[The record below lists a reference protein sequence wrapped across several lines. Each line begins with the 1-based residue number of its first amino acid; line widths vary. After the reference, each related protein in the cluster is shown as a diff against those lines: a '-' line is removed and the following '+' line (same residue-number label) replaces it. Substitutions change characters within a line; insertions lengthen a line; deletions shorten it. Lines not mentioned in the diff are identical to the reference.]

1 MANSTTKLMNQEDVL
16 RLAREAKAEK
26 ARRELAR
33 RHLLH
38 FGEYVYGW
46 FEAAPHLEVVAE
58 ALLEVYR
65 YIESGGEEGNGR
77 LMVFLPPQTGKST
90 LVSMIFP
97 GWLLGRRPNTK
108 IALTSYVSGLAER
121 NSRNVRAIIE
131 SGEYANVFGSK
142 SVVEDVVALSKD
154 SRSVSD
160 WLLGAPHTGGVI
172 ARGVGGGLTGHA
184 LDLIVIDDP
193 FRDRKDAD
201 SDSRREDVENWYQS
215 AVYTRARKGTAI
227 VVMHTRWHEDDLAGR
242 LMKRMVQDEH
252 ADQYKIVV
260 LPAQALPPAPFD
272 SAQGKGLQTED
283 SEDEEAGTSST
294 ATDEMRYASD
304 ETEQRRWMEKGVFL
318 PMVDP
323 LGRQAGESV
332 WEKEYPSSSMAK
344 RRANA
349 TESEWWPVYQQI
361 PRSKEGQMFNR
372 DNVRLVKALP
382 NTCEHFVRYWD
393 KAGTEGG
400 GARSA
405 GVLMTKS
412 AEGQYI
418 VCHVEKGQWSS
429 GKRNRRMEDMAQ
441 RDAATHGNEHV
452 EIWVEQEGGSG
463 GKESAEFSVKLLA
476 GHRVKKETA
485 VGSKELRAEPFADQ
499 VEAGNVALL
508 VGDWNEEYLRELES
522 FPQGKYKDQVDA
534 SSGAFNKL
542 ALRKVKKKQEAG
554 SYQG

>member
-1 MANSTTKLMNQEDVL
+1 MNKPQTMLNQEDVL

-26 ARRELAR
+26 AKRELAR
-33 RHLLH
+33 RHLLR
-38 FGEYVYGW
+38 FGEYVYTW
-46 FEAAPHLEVVAE
+46 FESAPHLQVIGEE
-58 ALLEVYR
+58 LLAVYR

-77 LMVFLPPQTGKST
+77 LMVFVPPQTGKST

-97 GWLLGRRPNTK
+97 AWLLGRRPSTK

-121 NSRNVRAIIE
+121 NSRNVRGIIE
-131 SGEYANVFGSK
+131 SAEFANVFGSK
-142 SVVEDVVALSKD
+142 SVRHNGHSGVRHSERYGEVEEVVELSKD

-160 WLLGAPHTGGVI
+160 WLLGAPHMGGVI

-201 SDSRREDVENWYQS
+201 SESRREDVEAWYQS

-227 VVMHTRWHEDDLAGR
+227 IIMHTRWHEDDLAGR
-242 LMKRMVQDEH
+242 LMKRMAQDEY
-252 ADQYKIVV
+252 ADQYKILV
-260 LPAQALPPAPFD
+260 LPAQALEPAGAAEECTD
-272 SAQGKGLQTED
+272 MQYAA
-283 SEDEEAGTSST
+283 DEI
-294 ATDEMRYASD
+294 
-304 ETEQRRWMEKGVFL
+304 EQRRWMEKGIFL
-318 PMVDP
+318 PLTDP
-323 LGRQAGESV
+323 LGRKPGESV
-332 WEKEYPSSSMAK
+332 WEKEYPASSMAK

-361 PRSKEGQMFNR
+361 PRSKEGQLFNR
-372 DNVRLVKALP
+372 DNVRIIKALP
-382 NTCEHFVRYWD
+382 SGCQFVRYWD

-405 GVLMTKS
+405 GVLMAKS
-412 AEGQYI
+412 PEERYI
-418 VCHVEKGQWSS
+418 LCHVEKGQWSS
-429 GKRNRRMEDMAQ
+429 GKRNRRMKDMAE
-441 RDAATHGNEHV
+441 RDSGLYGNANV

-463 GKESAEFSVKLLA
+463 GKESAEFSLKLLA

-499 VEAGNVALL
+499 VEAGNVDML
-508 VGDWNEEYLRELES
+508 VGDWNEGYLRELES
-522 FPQGKYKDQVDA
+522 FPQGRFKDQVDA

-542 ALRKVKKKQEAG
+542 ALRKVQQQREAR

>member
-1 MANSTTKLMNQEDVL
+1 MMDRVATVNKTGLMSQEEMV
-16 RLAREAKAEK
+16 RLAVEAKAEK

-33 RHLLH
+33 RYLLR

-46 FEAAPHLEVVAE
+46 FESTPHLSLIADE
-58 ALLEVYR
+58 LLGVYR
-65 YIESGGEEGNGR
+65 YIESGGEEGIGR
-77 LMVFLPPQTGKST
+77 LMVFVPPQTGKST
-90 LVSMIFP
+90 LVSMVFP
-97 GWLLGRRPNTK
+97 AWLLGKRPNTK

-121 NSRNVRAIIE
+121 NSRNVRGIIE
-131 SGEYANVFGSK
+131 SAEYANVFGGR
-142 SVVEDVVALSKD
+142 SVVEEMVALSKD

-160 WLLGAPHTGGVI
+160 WLLAPPHSGGVI

-201 SDSRREDVENWYQS
+201 SESRREDVESWYQS

-242 LMKRMVQDEH
+242 LMKRMAQDDQ
-252 ADQYKIVV
+252 ADQYAIVM
-260 LPAQALPPAPFD
+260 LPAQALGEAAEEGELD
-272 SAQGKGLQTED
+272 DNDMVYAR
-283 SEDEEAGTSST
+283 DEE
-294 ATDEMRYASD
+294 
-304 ETEQRRWMEKGVFL
+304 EQRRWMEKGVFL
-318 PMVDP
+318 PIRDP
-323 LGRQAGESV
+323 LGRKRGESV
-332 WEKEYPSSSMAK
+332 WEKEYPASSMAK

-349 TESEWWPVYQQI
+349 TESEWWPVFQQI
-361 PRSKEGQMFNR
+361 PRSKEGQRFRR
-372 DNVRLVKALP
+372 DNIRFVKALP
-382 NTCEHFVRYWD
+382 AGCEFVRYWD

-405 GVLMTKS
+405 GVLMAK
-412 AEGQYI
+412 APEGQYI

-429 GKRNRRMEDMAQ
+429 GKRNRRMKDMAV
-441 RDAATHGNEHV
+441 RDAGLFGNENV

-463 GKESAEFSVKLLA
+463 GKESAEYSLQLLA

-508 VGDWNEEYLRELES
+508 VGEWNEDYLRELES
-522 FPQGKYKDQVDA
+522 FPQGRFKDQVDA

-542 ALRKVKKKQEAG
+542 ALRKPRRMKEAG